1 MSSFNLFT
9 ENRIMQIS
17 NKAVLAA
24 TVLALGLAGNTNATL
39 WDAGGGADTSYDNPL
54 NWAGDTVPLA
64 TFVEIK
70 SATDVVTIDSVTTGG
85 RLFLENN
92 PTINV
97 VTGADVS
104 FGGGSMAIR
113 SATFNHSGGTVN
125 INQSGFL
132 PFGVNGTGGDTSTY
146 NISGGTLNI
155 NGAGQTT
162 SITNVFGTSINTG
175 QASGN
180 LDISLAL
187 GTTAGGTGNM
197 TVSGNAE
204 VKSRVGVALSGT
216 SSFTVVG
223 SNADINFGETNT
235 FGGSWYQAAGAELSF
250 VLDAGGVSTIGI
262 DQGTNDTI
270 ATKHVAFE
278 DGAILDL
285 SGLLAVGSYTLMSFE
300 NGDIKNDQAGLAGTG
315 LVFSATTDSN
325 WSLSVD
331 NSGDNGLL
339 IATYVPEPSSL
350 ALIGLGGLLIARRRR
365 D

>member
-1 MSSFNLFT
+1 MRSFNLLT
-9 ENRIMQIS
+9 EDRIIPLS
-17 NKAVLAA
+17 NKALLAASVLAM
-24 TVLALGLAGNTNATL
+24 GLAGSANATL
-39 WDAGGGADTSYDNPL
+39 WDAGGGVDTSYDNPL
-54 NWAGDTVPLA
+54 NWAGDTIPLA

-70 SATDVVTIDSVTTGG
+70 SGTDVVTIDSATTGG

-97 VTGADVS
+97 VTGADVTFS
-104 FGGGSMAIR
+104 GGSMSIT
-113 SATFNHSGGTVN
+113 SATFQHSGGTVN
-125 INQSGFL
+125 INQSGAL
-132 PFGVNGTGGDTSTY
+132 PFGVNGSGGDTSTY
-146 NISGGTLNI
+146 NISGGTLNV

-162 SITNVFGTSINTG
+162 SITNVFGTAINTG

-180 LDISLAL
+180 LDVSIIL

-204 VKSRVGVALSGT
+204 VKSRVGIALSGT
-216 SSFTVVG
+216 SSFTVDG
-223 SNADINFGETNT
+223 SDADINFGELAS
-235 FGGSWYQAAGAELSF
+235 FGGSWYQATGAELSF

-285 SGLLAVGSYTLMSFE
+285 SGTLAAGSYTLMSFE
-300 NGDIKNDQAGLAGTG
+300 NGDIKNDQGGLGGTG
-315 LVFSATTDSN
+315 LVFSGSTDLN
-325 WSLSVD
+325 WSISVD

-339 IATYVPEPSSL
+339 IATYVPEPGSL
-350 ALIGLGGLLIARRRR
+350 ALLGMGGLLVARRRR